1 MSDSLHK
8 STLSSV
14 TRRAAIGALA
24 GAAAVAAFWPREARS
39 RRTIPSGR
47 VVLRY
52 WEKWT
57 GLEGE
62 AVQRVVDR
70 FNESQDRVWVQRV
83 PVADPMSKAM
93 VAVGGGDPPDVLGMF
108 SYNVAQF
115 AEARAAMSLDEF
127 ASRPGAIDPSI
138 YKPAVARMLSHQ
150 GRQWAGVNTCYTL
163 ALYCNRAILASA
175 GADPSRLPR
184 TIEELDALAERL
196 IERDAQGKLTRVG
209 FVPNLPSWWPYFWPI
224 MFGGSLYDA
233 AHDRAT
239 VASEECIRAYQWIGR
254 CAARISPEAAGAFAN
269 SYARSFHS
277 PEDPF
282 ISGHAAMIVQGPWL
296 ANFIRHYNPSLDYAA
311 VPVPL
316 SPDMPDPDQP
326 RGMLEADVLMIPRGC
341 PHPEESFAFLSY
353 MQSQEIQEQLAS
365 EHCKSSPMARVS
377 EEFMRTHANKSV
389 AVHDAITASPR
400 VEVLP
405 QTRAW
410 KPYADLLIGAFDEVW
425 SGGDAQ
431 AIMSRV
437 QSRAQAILDKAA
449 VLRSRREGAPA

>member
-1 MSDSLHK
+1 
-8 STLSSV
+8 
-14 TRRAAIGALA
+14 
-24 GAAAVAAFWPREARS
+24 
-39 RRTIPSGR
+39 
-47 VVLRY
+47 
-52 WEKWT
+52 
-57 GLEGE
+57 
-62 AVQRVVDR
+62 
-70 FNESQDRVWVQRV
+70 
-83 PVADPMSKAM
+83 
-93 VAVGGGDPPDVLGMF
+93 
-108 SYNVAQF
+108 
-115 AEARAAMSLDEF
+115 
-127 ASRPGAIDPSI
+127 
-138 YKPAVARMLSHQ
+138 
-150 GRQWAGVNTCYTL
+150 
-163 ALYCNRAILASA
+163 
-175 GADPSRLPR
+175 
-184 TIEELDALAERL
+184 
-196 IERDAQGKLTRVG
+196 
-209 FVPNLPSWWPYFWPI
+209 

-239 VASEECIRAYQWIGR
+239 VASKECIRAYEWIGR
-254 CAARISPEAAGAFAN
+254 CAARINPASAGAFAN

-316 SPDMPDPDQP
+316 WPDVPDPDQP

-377 EEFMRTHANKSV
+377 DEFMRTRANKSV

-425 SGGDAQ
+425 SGGDAR
-431 AIMSRV
+431 AVMSRV

-449 VLRSRREGAPA
+449 LLRSRREGAPA